1 MQRLLQVFM
10 AVILLSSDKACAQP
24 GIEGYWGKSDIN
36 VRLSVPARIHDAPL
50 DLSPRYF
57 EAHVIP
63 LQSVELI
70 DVRAQLCER
79 AKSLG
84 GHLEKLGQ
92 EERSRVIE
100 AYLRHSLRI
109 IGGVYDLSKSRILRT
124 SRGEDEYEIT
134 YFQAMISDRL
144 PDASVH
150 DRDGRMGL
158 DKSPSGAVVPDAD
171 PAADAALLERHLPPA
186 FALHLDLLA
195 KKEISE
201 ETIRKVL
208 SETNPTHPRD
218 RYGAPVILDYL
229 RYQLVRRI
237 LAKDSYLFTT
247 ENEVIARDK
256 ELLDAR
262 KMCEL
267 IRSHGGMLFA
277 AALHKIADV
286 EIARFSL
293 PKKIGLKHGHLE
305 EALRILRLCKEQGDP
320 TAVGSIADIVRDLRW
335 SGYSMSW
342 AELSELPET
351 RRALASYV
359 NLPGLGTK
367 KRLDPVYLREETTWV
382 DKLASLN
389 IRDDE
394 AFIRLA
400 AGLHDAG
407 EKESCLRVLAMC
419 PPGDGIVQLIHAH
432 HAVDRR
438 DYAAALSHLATAER
452 ELGGKARRHA
462 VILSG
467 HPEYGL
473 KCETMIMYGRVLVE
487 QASLLLHRGDFLGA
501 ARKLRQTEMDFFNQ
515 EYVLGCLLTT
525 KELRQLAD
533 EESPVTDDMIYNGW
547 ESDEDQGPMSR
558 RDPPHVIVSDDL
570 SLIRHASARM
580 TLARR
585 LLQEGKAKE
594 SLPYWD
600 IKTQPDAAAY
610 VHEMQV
616 AEDLSRTKKERG
628 LAYWRAAKLIHKN
641 PNLWCCTAGH
651 DLISGKFEPRVAM
664 ANRENTKNTEHVG
677 QAEQDRIRAAKT
689 WIAPRNSFFRYGI
702 AEHCQKAAEL
712 LDGEQSAYALWF
724 GALAIAFIDQET
736 AAPMRQKLLKDYGA
750 TKIGR
755 QAIAVKGLPR
765 HVEAPEM
772 K

>member
-1 MQRLLQVFM
+1 MQRLLQALM
-10 AVILLSSDKACAQP
+10 AVILLSSDKVSAQP

-50 DLSPRYF
+50 DLSPRYY
-57 EAHVIP
+57 EAHNIP

-79 AKSLG
+79 AKSLAG
-84 GHLEKLGQ
+84 YLEKIGHA
-92 EERSRVIE
+92 ERSRVIE
-100 AYLRHSLRI
+100 AYLRHSLRT
-109 IGGVYDLSKSRILRT
+109 IGGDYDLSKSRIFRKT
-124 SRGEDEYEIT
+124 QGDDEYAIT
-134 YFQAMISDRL
+134 YIGAEVYDRL
-144 PDASVH
+144 PNAKVH
-150 DRDGRMGL
+150 DREGRMGL
-158 DKSPSGAVVPDAD
+158 DYSPSGVVVADAD
-171 PAADAALLERHLPPA
+171 PAADTALLGRHLPPA

-201 ETIRKVL
+201 EAIRKVL
-208 SETNPTHPRD
+208 SETKPTHPMD
-218 RYGAPVILDYL
+218 RCGEPVILDYL

-237 LAKDSYLFTT
+237 LAKDLQLSST
-247 ENEVIARDK
+247 EDEVNARDK
-256 ELLDAR
+256 ELLEAR
-262 KMCEL
+262 KLSEL

-286 EIARFSL
+286 EIARFRL
-293 PKKIGLKHGHLE
+293 PQKVRLRHDRLE
-305 EALRILRLCKEQGDP
+305 EAMRILRLCKEQGDP
-320 TAVGSIADIVRDLRW
+320 TAVGSIADIVRELRW
-335 SGYSMSW
+335 SGYGMSW
-342 AELSELPET
+342 EELSELPET

-367 KRLDPVYLREETTWV
+367 KRMDPDYLRYETAWV

-389 IRDDE
+389 IRDDA

-419 PPGDGIVQLIHAH
+419 PQGDGIVQLIHAH
-432 HAVDRR
+432 HAVDRK
-438 DYAAALSHLATAER
+438 DYAAALSHLATAEQ

-462 VILSG
+462 AILSG

-473 KCETMIMYGRVLVE
+473 KHETMLMYGRVLVE
-487 QASLLLHRGDFLGA
+487 QASLLLNRGDFLGA
-501 ARKLRQTEMDFFNQ
+501 ARKLRQTDMDFFNQ

-525 KELRQLAD
+525 SELRQLAD
-533 EESPVTDDMIYNGW
+533 EERPVMEDMLYERW
-547 ESDEDQGPMSR
+547 EQDEDQGPMSR
-558 RDPPHVIVSDDL
+558 RDPPHVIVSDDI

-585 LLQEGKAKE
+585 LLQEGKVRE

-600 IKTQPDAAAY
+600 IKTQPDATAY
-610 VHEMQV
+610 AEHMKV

-651 DLISGKFEPRVAM
+651 DLISGEFVPRVAM
-664 ANRENTKNTEHVG
+664 ANRESTKNTEYVG
-677 QAEQDRIRAAKT
+677 QAEQARIRAAKT

-702 AEHCQKAAEL
+702 AENCQKAAEL

-724 GALAIAFIDQET
+724 GALAIAFIDHET
-736 AAPMRQKLLKDYGA
+736 AAPMRQKLLKDYAA

-755 QAIAVKGLPR
+755 QAIAEKGLPR
-765 HVEAPEM
+765 QVETPEM